1 MKKSEP
7 NDPGA
12 AHSRLPLRHDVS
24 HRVNDRAIRPC
35 FSAGLQGQA
44 GVYFLHDF
52 FRFHQGDD
60 NLLVVADFI

>member
-1 MKKSEP
+1 MKKSER

-24 HRVNDRAIRPC
+24 HRANDRVIRTW

-44 GVYFLHDF
+44 GVYFLHDLC
-52 FRFHQGDD
+52 RLHQGDD
-60 NLLVVADFI
+60 DLLVVADFI